1 MILQQQQQLYKPA
14 ALSPIFSV
22 TQRPQQ
28 GPSRA
33 PSTSLTLSGP
43 ADSWQC
49 RPPTPSPSGGKA
61 GLELCLR
68 AGSEPGS
75 RGPMLSRR
83 VRPQHAATPYCCQP
97 RPLGIHGHCSML
109 TAAWSLSLGCTHLFL
124 SSNLCWQFL
133 NSFFFNLD

>member
-22 TQRPQQ
+22 TQRPHQ

-33 PSTSLTLSGP
+33 PRTSLTLSGP

-49 RPPTPSPSGGKA
+49 RPPTPSPSEGKA
-61 GLELCLR
+61 GPKLCLR

-75 RGPMLSRR
+75 LEPTLSCR
-83 VRPQHAATPYCCQP
+83 VPPQPAATPQCCQP
-97 RPLGIHGHCSML
+97 WPLGIHGCCSML
-109 TAAWSLSLGCTHLFL
+109 TPWSLSLGCTHLLL